1 MGQGAV
7 RWTLQRKLALGTKGT
22 KESAGGAQGRRRR
35 EGAVEG
41 IFHFHWKVKVAPN
54 FVLIAVF
61 VVFLSVLEEGL
72 RPQVLHNKC
81 FKISSSL

>member
-1 MGQGAV
+1 MSYSDDYEDD
-7 RWTLQRKLALGTKGT
+7 RDDDD
-22 KESAGGAQGRRRR
+22 AGGAQGRRRR